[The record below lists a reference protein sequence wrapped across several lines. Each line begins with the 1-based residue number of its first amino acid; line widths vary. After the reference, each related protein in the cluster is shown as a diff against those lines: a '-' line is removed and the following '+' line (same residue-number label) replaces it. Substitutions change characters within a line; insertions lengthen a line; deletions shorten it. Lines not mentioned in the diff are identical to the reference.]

1 MIFYNENFQNI
12 KLKDASLNENINT
25 DGTKQ
30 FYLSLTYIYQDNKKN
45 IHKIDIPKI
54 NFLFENP
61 SIDLLLNN
69 YPKIN
74 FGDMNFVMGKNEKGE
89 FLTDKIIKYHC
100 EEMTIEE
107 IQEKLG
113 YKIKIVDKKEKKND

>member
-1 MIFYNENFQNI
+1 MIFYDKNYQNI
-12 KLKDASLNENINT
+12 KLKNASISENINK

-45 IHKIDIPKI
+45 IHKLDIPKI
-54 NFLFENP
+54 NLLLENP
-61 SIDLLLNN
+61 SLDLSLFN
-69 YPKIN
+69 YPKID
-74 FGDMNFVMGKNEKGE
+74 FGDMNFVIEKNEKGE
-89 FLTDKIIKYHC
+89 ILTDKIIKYHC

>member
-1 MIFYNENFQNI
+1 MIFYDKNFQNI
-12 KLKDASLNENINT
+12 KLKNVSLNENINT

-45 IHKIDIPKI
+45 IHKINIPKI
-54 NFLFENP
+54 NLSLENP
-61 SIDLLLNN
+61 SLNLLSSN
-69 YPKIN
+69 YPKID
-74 FGDMNFVMGKNEKGE
+74 FGDMNFVIEKNEKGE
-89 FLTDKIIKYHC
+89 ILTDKIIKYHY
-100 EEMTIEE
+100 EKMTIEE

>member
-54 NFLFENP
+54 NFLLENP

-74 FGDMNFVMGKNEKGE
+74 FGDMNFVMEK
-89 FLTDKIIKYHC
+89 
-100 EEMTIEE
+100 M
-107 IQEKLG
+107 
-113 YKIKIVDKKEKKND
+113 KKENF

>member
-1 MIFYNENFQNI
+1 MIFYDKNFQNI
-12 KLKDASLNENINT
+12 KLKNVSLNENINT

-45 IHKIDIPKI
+45 IHKINIPKI
-54 NFLFENP
+54 NLSLENP
-61 SIDLLLNN
+61 SLNLLSSN
-69 YPKIN
+69 YPKID
-74 FGDMNFVMGKNEKGE
+74 FGDMNFVIEKNEKGE
-89 FLTDKIIKYHC
+89 ILTDKIIKYHY

-113 YKIKIVDKKEKKND
+113 YKIKIVDKKENK

>member
-1 MIFYNENFQNI
+1 MIFYDKNFQNI
-12 KLKDASLNENINT
+12 KLKNVSLNENINT

-45 IHKIDIPKI
+45 IHKINIPKI
-54 NFLFENP
+54 NLSLENP
-61 SIDLLLNN
+61 SLNLLSSN
-69 YPKIN
+69 YPKID
-74 FGDMNFVMGKNEKGE
+74 FGDMNFVIEKNEKGE
-89 FLTDKIIKYHC
+89 ILTDKIIKYHY

-113 YKIKIVDKKEKKND
+113 YKIKIVDKKGEEK

>member
-1 MIFYNENFQNI
+1 MIYDKNFQNI
-12 KLKDASLNENINT
+12 KLKNVSLNENINT

-45 IHKIDIPKI
+45 IHKINIPKI
-54 NFLFENP
+54 NLSLENP
-61 SIDLLLNN
+61 SLNLLSSN
-69 YPKIN
+69 YPKID
-74 FGDMNFVMGKNEKGE
+74 FGDMNFVIEKNEKGE

-100 EEMTIEE
+100 KEMTIEE
-107 IQEKLG
+107 IQEQLG

>member
-54 NFLFENP
+54 NLSLENP
-61 SIDLLLNN
+61 SLNLLSSN
-69 YPKIN
+69 YPKID
-74 FGDMNFVMGKNEKGE
+74 FGDMNFVIEKNEKGE
-89 FLTDKIIKYHC
+89 ILTDKIIKYHY